1 MKVAIGCDHAG
12 LPLKSAVLEV
22 LERLQIEV
30 IDFGTDSY
38 ESVDYPDYGE
48 KVGRAVA
55 DGEAD
60 FGIVMC
66 GTGIGI
72 SIAANKV
79 PGVRA
84 ALCHDTYSA
93 KMSRAHNDANVLALG
108 ARVVGPGLAQE
119 IVEAWLGA
127 EFEGGRHAVRVG
139 KIGRIERRREEERS
153 GAGSSC

>member
-12 LPLKSAVLEV
+12 LPLKGAVREV
-22 LERLQIEV
+22 LERLHIET
-30 IDFGTDSY
+30 IDFGTDST
-38 ESVDYPDYGE
+38 ESVDYPDFGE

-55 DGEAD
+55 SGLAD
-60 FGIVMC
+60 LGIVMC

-84 ALCHDTYSA
+84 ALCHDTFSA
-93 KMSRAHNDANVLALG
+93 KMSRAHNDANILALG
-108 ARVVGPGLAQE
+108 ARVVGAGLAQE

-127 EFEGGRHAVRVG
+127 QFEGGRHAVRVE
-139 KIGRIERRREEERS
+139 KIGRIEQGRKEEQS
-153 GAGSSC
+153 GASSRR